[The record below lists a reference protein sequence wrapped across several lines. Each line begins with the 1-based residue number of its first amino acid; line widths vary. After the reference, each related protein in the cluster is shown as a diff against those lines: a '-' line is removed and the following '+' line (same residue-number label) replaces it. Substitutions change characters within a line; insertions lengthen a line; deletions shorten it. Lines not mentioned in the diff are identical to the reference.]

1 MDSALHF
8 RGPLS
13 RAAPCVGIFDSGV
26 GGLSVLKAL
35 HAQWPEAPLLYVAD
49 SGHAPYGERDDA
61 YVIARSRHIMRH
73 LMDEGAIGMVIAC
86 NTATTIAA
94 KTLRG
99 GKSALPIV
107 GVEPGVKPAVAAT
120 RNGRIG
126 VMATTGTLA
135 SEKFKAL
142 VQAQCE
148 GVTVVPQP
156 CPGLVPLIEAGDLDS
171 PALHEA
177 IAVHTAPLRA
187 AGVDTVV
194 LGCTHYPFVRHLIE
208 AAMGPGVKII
218 DTSDAVARHAV
229 NTMRQLLPPSEAPPV
244 RLRTTGDVERL
255 RAISRAWLPFACT
268 VDAMPPTLSL
278 DP

>member
-13 RAAPCVGIFDSGV
+13 RNAPCVGIFDSGV

-35 HAQWPEAPLLYVAD
+35 HARWPEAPLLYVAD
-49 SGHAPYGERDDA
+49 SGHAPYGDREDA
-61 YVIARSRHIMRH
+61 FVTERSRHIMRH

-86 NTATTIAA
+86 NTATTVAA
-94 KTLRG
+94 KSLRRDEPT
-99 GKSALPIV
+99 LPIV

-126 VMATTGTLA
+126 VMATTRTLA

-142 VQAQCE
+142 VQAQCQ
-148 GVTVVPQP
+148 GVTVIPQP

-171 PALHEA
+171 QALGEA
-177 IAVHTAPLRA
+177 IAVHTAPLRE

-208 AAMGPGVKII
+208 SAMGPDVHVI
-218 DTSDAVARHAV
+218 DTADAVARHAV
-229 NTMRQLLPPSEAPPV
+229 NTMRGLLQAPSAPQV
-244 RLRTTGDVERL
+244 RLRTTGDVERM
-255 RAISRAWLPFACT
+255 RAISSAWLPFVCT
-268 VDAMPPTLSL
+268 VEAMPTPALE
-278 DP
+278 P